1 MNKYIKLTTS
11 LVISFSPPLGMNRG
25 FINERFSKILNDS
38 NVVDR
43 YFDAKLTKELFEAYA
58 KFSYKPLLNGVL
70 SMTKQGYP
78 VYLAISGL
86 FLENAGKYY
95 PELLNKIKD
104 ASNSGQLQIANTTL
118 YSGLYPLCK
127 NSVEEMAEQLKM
139 NGAILNKFGLKIS
152 EIAVMPFLIYNEQ
165 VEKAAKASGA
175 TAVLTEEM
183 DGFSNHKFVYGT
195 QSGDIRVIIRN
206 RKASEAAYD
215 GAFEGLTDVDGV
227 IYLEAEQLVNRGEKF
242 IGVLTNYMAQGG
254 ISLGSVSDSVSPVTN
269 GTLYV
274 PDNMALHDA
283 DYGDDAFNSDFAQ
296 RTLFDKA
303 CRLLDYTR
311 TLGDARLIQ
320 VWRLLMQADN
330 YICMGNSRSRR
341 LKTVAE
347 PDEAKLLNAY
357 VLADFEGKVAS
368 TYVRKKSQVSH

>member
-1 MNKYIKLTTS
+1 
-11 LVISFSPPLGMNRG
+11 MNRG
-25 FINERFSKILNDS
+25 FINERFSKILSDS

-43 YFDAKLTKELFEAYA
+43 YFDGKLTKELFEAYA

-104 ASNSGQLQIANTTL
+104 ASNSGQLLIANTTL
-118 YSGLYPLCK
+118 YNGLYPLCK
-127 NSVEEMAEQLKM
+127 NSAEEIAEQLKM
-139 NGAILNKFGLKIS
+139 NGAILNKFGLKVS
-152 EIAVMPFLIYNEQ
+152 EVVVMPFLIYNEQ
-165 VEKAAKASGA
+165 VEKATKASGSNS
-175 TAVLTEEM
+175 VLTEEIN
-183 DGFSNHKFVYGT
+183 GFSNHKFVYGT

-215 GAFEGLTDVDGV
+215 GVFEGLTEVDGV
-227 IYLEAEQLVNRGEKF
+227 IYLEAEQMANRGEKF
-242 IGVLTNYMAQGG
+242 IGVLMNYIAQGG
-254 ISLGSVSDSVSPVTN
+254 ITLSNISDAVSPVTN

-274 PDNMALHDA
+274 PENMALHDM
-283 DYGDDAFNSDFAQ
+283 DYGDSAFNADFAQ

-330 YICMGNSRSRR
+330 YICMSTGQSRR
-341 LKTVAE
+341 LKTIADS
-347 PDEAKLLNAY
+347 DEAKLLNAY

-368 TYVRKKSQVSH
+368 TYIRKKTQVVH

>member
-1 MNKYIKLTTS
+1 
-11 LVISFSPPLGMNRG
+11 
-25 FINERFSKILNDS
+25 
-38 NVVDR
+38 
-43 YFDAKLTKELFEAYA
+43 
-58 KFSYKPLLNGVL
+58 VL

-95 PELLNKIKD
+95 SELLNKIKD
-104 ASNSGQLQIANTTL
+104 ASNSGQLLIANTML

-139 NGAILNKFGLKIS
+139 NSAILNKFGLKVS
-152 EIAVMPFLIYNEQ
+152 EVTVMPFLIYNEQ
-165 VEKAAKASGA
+165 VEKAAKASGS
-175 TAVLTEEM
+175 TTVLTEEM

-206 RKASEAAYD
+206 RKASEAAYE
-215 GAFEGLTDVDGV
+215 GAFEGLTDVDGI
-227 IYLEAEQLVNRGEKF
+227 IYLEAEQLVNMGEKF
-242 IGVLTNYMAQGG
+242 IGVLMNYIAQGG
-254 ISLGSVSDSVSPVTN
+254 ITLGSISDAISPVTN
-269 GTLYV
+269 GTIYV
-274 PDNMALHDA
+274 PDNLALHDI
-283 DYGDDAFNSDFAQ
+283 DYGSNAFNTDLAQ

-311 TLGDARLIQ
+311 TLGDAKLIQ

-330 YICMGNSRSRR
+330 YICMGNTQSRR
-341 LKTVAE
+341 LKTIAE

-368 TYVRKKSQVSH
+368 TYARKKSQAVH